1 MVYNDCMTTYYLTSR
16 PKMSWALSMGLLA
29 VMAAYPGQKVY
40 KSTGKYAAAKEQ
52 RAIAKR
58 RKKAK

>member
-1 MVYNDCMTTYYLTSR
+1 MTTYYLTSR
-16 PKMSWALSMGLLA
+16 PKMSWALSIGL
-29 VMAAYPGQKVY
+29 MAALASYPGQKVY
-40 KSTGKYAAAKEQ
+40 KHTGKYAGAKEQ